1 MEECMVQMGLAVY
14 STWPMAPSFIRSQEH
29 HYQGGI
35 GFDQDGYLHFKYNL
49 PQAQNISRV
58 YTPSG
63 VLVRSYTP
71 PPAGVVE
78 GISIDRAGNKLI
90 CDRNYY

>member
-1 MEECMVQMGLAVY
+1 MVDGTVFHQITGTPL
-14 STWPMAPSFIRSQEH
+14 PR
-29 HYQGGI
+29 GI

-49 PQAQNISRV
+49 SQAQNIIRV

-71 PPAGVVE
+71 PPAVRVD